1 MIIENFSNKFL
12 NLIFSYEN
20 FSFLKIVILILLF
33 KYHEYRILKNYREIL
48 VTLVILRLSSQDIFI
63 YRPLRLNILNII
75 KILNF

>member
-33 KYHEYRILKNYREIL
+33 KYHEYRVLKNYREIL

-63 YRPLRLNILNII
+63 YLIDRLD
-75 KILNF
+75 

>member
-33 KYHEYRILKNYREIL
+33 KYHEYRVLKNYREIL
-48 VTLVILRLSSQDIFI
+48 VTLVTLRLSSQDIFI

>member
-33 KYHEYRILKNYREIL
+33 KYHEYRVLKNYREIL

>member
-48 VTLVILRLSSQDIFI
+48 VTLVTLRLSSQDIFI
-63 YRPLRLNILNII
+63 YLIDRLD
-75 KILNF
+75 

>member
-33 KYHEYRILKNYREIL
+33 KYHEYRVLKNYKEIL

-63 YRPLRLNILNII
+63 YLIDRLD
-75 KILNF
+75 